1 MNPRIYVLTLVTFAF
16 GSGAFIFA
24 GMLET
29 LAADL
34 HVTTPVAGQ
43 LQTAFVLTSAVLGPA
58 AAWLFGRVDRKFMV
72 IAGLGLGLLLHL
84 ACAMTPNFTTLLG
97 LRALAGLA
105 GAMSG
110 PAASV
115 AAASLAAPERR
126 GSAIA
131 MVSGGMTLAFVVG
144 IPLGSL
150 VGAVFG
156 WRSTFLLAAGLSAIA
171 LTAVIG
177 FLPRVPAPAKREGG
191 ALPMADI
198 WPFYLTTFLT
208 FAANMTLNLYIAP
221 IVRVGAGVTGAGIGA
236 FQAMI
241 GVGSIVGLSMGARAA
256 DRNAGRAWI
265 LQGFILQAAAM
276 SVHFAATHHALPA
289 GWPSAILVALGIFL
303 AATALFSI
311 TPVIQAKLIQ
321 ATDGAPVALALNGSV
336 ISMGQALG
344 STVGGAALAAY
355 GVPAIPAAALAMS
368 LTALTTLAL
377 LYPRARDKA
386 AAPVPLSDL
395 PLAVPVRADPPV
407 AIEVDPAVEA
417 EL

>member
-24 GMLET
+24 GLLES

-34 HVTTPVAGQ
+34 GVTTAVAGQ
-43 LQTAFVLTSAVLGPA
+43 LQTVFVLTSAVLGPV
-58 AAWLFGRVDRKFMV
+58 AAWLFARVDRKIMV
-72 IAGLGLGLLLHL
+72 MTALALGAALHI
-84 ACAMTPNFTTLLG
+84 ACALTPNFEVLMV

-115 AAASLAAPERR
+115 AAAALAPPERR
-126 GSAIA
+126 GSALA
-131 MVSGGMTLAFVVG
+131 LVSGGMTLAFVVG
-144 IPLGSL
+144 IPMGSII
-150 VGAVFG
+150 GSVFD
-156 WRSTFLLAAGLSAIA
+156 WRATFLFAAGLSLFA
-171 LTAVIG
+171 LAAVVF
-177 FLPRVPAPAKREGG
+177 FLPKVPAPPKREGG
-191 ALPMADI
+191 GDTVKVLLPII

-221 IVRVGAGVTGAGIGA
+221 IVRVGAGVTGAGVGA

-241 GVGSIVGLSMGARAA
+241 GVGSIAGLWLGARAA
-256 DRNAGRAWI
+256 NRNAGRSWI
-265 LQGFILQAAAM
+265 LQGFIIQAAAM
-276 SVHFAATHHALPA
+276 SVHFAATHQVLPA
-289 GWPSAILVALGIFL
+289 GWPSAALVALGIFL

-311 TPVIQAKLIQ
+311 TPVIQSSLIQ
-321 ATDGAPVALALNGSV
+321 ATGGAPVALALNGSV

-355 GVPAIPAAALAMS
+355 GVPAIPGAALALS

-377 LYPRARDKA
+377 LYPRHTSA
-386 AAPVPLSDL
+386 ASSQ
-395 PLAVPVRADPPV
+395 VR
-407 AIEVDPAVEA
+407 
-417 EL
+417 